1 VPSPSP
7 PRHHRQALLPQV
19 GPEGQARLAA
29 SHAVIVGLGAL
40 GTVCAEWLCRAGVGH
55 LTLIDRDIVE
65 PTNLQRQTLYTESDA
80 RDSLPKAEAARA
92 RLLAIDPTTR
102 IDALI
107 TDLNPSNA
115 LALLTPVPSPQSPSP
130 VLLDATD
137 NFTTRYL
144 LNDLAIRTSTPLVY
158 AGVIAT
164 RALQMT
170 VLPGVT
176 PCLRCV
182 FPEPPAHDTA
192 TCDTVGVLGP
202 AVGLIASLQSAEALK
217 LLLNDHD
224 AVARGL
230 FEADLWRNTARRLDT
245 GAPDPDCP
253 CCAHRRFDF
262 LEGDRASAPVT
273 LCGRS
278 SVQVGGSGQQRRID
292 LDQLAQRLAHHGEFR
307 ATRFL
312 VRGTLA
318 HERGENDSLIELTV
332 FPDARAIV
340 HNTTRPDRARALY
353 AKYIG
358 A

>member
-1 VPSPSP
+1 M
-7 PRHHRQALLPQV
+7 
-19 GPEGQARLAA
+19 AR

-55 LTLIDRDIVE
+55 LTLIDRDVVE
-65 PTNLQRQTLYTESDA
+65 PTNLQRQTLYTEADA

-92 RLLAIDPTTR
+92 RLHAIDSTTR
-102 IDALI
+102 IDAHI

-115 LALLTPVPSPQSPSP
+115 LPLLNPQSNSPHPNPGTRTPEP
-130 VLLDATD
+130 VLLDCTD

-144 LNDLAIRTSTPLVY
+144 LNDLSIKTSTPLVY

-170 VLPGVT
+170 VLPGA

-182 FPEPPAHDTA
+182 FPEPPTSDTA

-202 AVGLIASLQSAEALK
+202 AVGLIASVQATEALK
-217 LLLNDHD
+217 VLLGAHD

-253 CCAHRRFDF
+253 CCARRRFEF
-262 LEGDRASAPVT
+262 LEGDRAAQPVT

-278 SVQVGGSGQQRRID
+278 SVQVGGSGAPRRID
-292 LDQLAQRLAHHGEFR
+292 LDELARRLAHHGAFR

-318 HERGENDSLIELTV
+318 HERGDNESPIELTV

-353 AKYIG
+353 AKYIS